1 MDPALYSPLPD
12 DWTVGVADIV
22 ESTKAIANQRYKA
35 VNMAGASVIAAVTNA
50 LEGRE
55 FPFVFG
61 GDGASFAVSPD
72 DLERAREALAATAI
86 WVEEDLNL
94 VMRVALVPVPAVRAQ
109 GLDVRVARFGPS
121 PNLSY
126 AMFSGGGLGWAD
138 AAMKRGEFAVPAAP
152 PGTQPDLSGL
162 SCRFEEIP
170 STRGLILSVLV
181 VPAQGAD
188 PPAFRKVIE
197 DIIAL
202 VERSPDAGRPVPP
215 GGPPLRWP
223 PAGVEYEARAARG
236 GPLLKRRAVVLAV
249 TLWAYVVHALRH
261 QVGNFVPK
269 NYVQQVVEN
278 SDFRKYDDGLRMI
291 LDCTRGTGARADAAS
306 REGRVRGDRALRPA
320 PAGCGDDDLLHAV
333 GDAQRPRPLHRRRPR
348 RLCLGGDGAEG
359 DGGLIEAD
367 RLETLACRSR
377 VQVSPPQSAP
387 TQPSTSQRIRTRH
400 RDAAGVA
407 GAVIGVV
414 DLARPFV
421 RTGGLH
427 AAEQRQADHR
437 PLLQRRIGI
446 LVVDLGLAGGGI
458 DRVLEADDHAADAAA
473 AFADLHPRVAGL
485 RQPDAGRLTGALR
498 ASRWGG
504 QQCRRDRDDESRICK
519 P

>member
-1 MDPALYSPLPD
+1 MTTPDGTDIFYGSIPVFRGFGSLMDPAMYSPLPD
-12 DWTVGVADIV
+12 DWTIGVADIV

-86 WVEEDLNL
+86 WVEESLNL
-94 VMRVALVPVPAVRAQ
+94 AMRVALVPVRAVRAQ

-138 AAMKRGEFAVPAAP
+138 AAMKRGEFAVPPAA

-181 VPAQGAD
+181 VPASDAD
-188 PPAFRKVIE
+188 PRAFRKVIE
-197 DIIAL
+197 DIIRL
-202 VERSPDAGRPVPP
+202 VEKSPDAGRPVPP

-236 GPLLKRRAVVLAV
+236 GPLLKRRGVVLAV
-249 TLWAYVVHALRH
+249 TLWAYVVMRLGIK
-261 QVGNFVPK
+261 VGNFVPK

-291 LDCTRGTGARADAAS
+291 LDCTEELERALAELLAKAASERVVRYGLHRQDAAMMTCFTPSVMRSDHVHFIDGARGGYASAAT
-306 REGRVRGDRALRPA
+306 ALKA
-320 PAGCGDDDLLHAV
+320 M
-333 GDAQRPRPLHRRRPR
+333 
-348 RLCLGGDGAEG
+348 
-359 DGGLIEAD
+359 
-367 RLETLACRSR
+367 
-377 VQVSPPQSAP
+377 
-387 TQPSTSQRIRTRH
+387 
-400 RDAAGVA
+400 AA
-407 GAVIGVV
+407 
-414 DLARPFV
+414 
-421 RTGGLH
+421 
-427 AAEQRQADHR
+427 
-437 PLLQRRIGI
+437 
-446 LVVDLGLAGGGI
+446 
-458 DRVLEADDHAADAAA
+458 
-473 AFADLHPRVAGL
+473 
-485 RQPDAGRLTGALR
+485 
-498 ASRWGG
+498 
-504 QQCRRDRDDESRICK
+504 
-519 P
+519 

>member
-1 MDPALYSPLPD
+1 MTTPDGTDIFYGSIPVFRGFGSLMDPAMYAPLPD
-12 DWTVGVADIV
+12 DWTIGVADIV

-86 WVEEDLNL
+86 WVEESLNL
-94 VMRVALVPVPAVRAQ
+94 AMRVALVPVRAVRAQ

-138 AAMKRGEFAVPAAP
+138 AAMKRGEFAVPPAA

-181 VPAQGAD
+181 VSASDAD
-188 PPAFRKVIE
+188 PRAFRKVIE
-197 DIIAL
+197 DIIRLA
-202 VERSPDAGRPVPP
+202 EKSPDAGRPVPP

-236 GPLLKRRAVVLAV
+236 GPLLKRRGVVLAV
-249 TLWAYVVHALRH
+249 TLWAYVVMRLGIK
-261 QVGNFVPK
+261 VGNFVPK

-291 LDCTRGTGARADAAS
+291 LDCTEELERALAELLAKAASERVVRYGLHRQDAAMMTCFTPSVMRSDHVHFIDGARGGYASAAT
-306 REGRVRGDRALRPA
+306 ALKA
-320 PAGCGDDDLLHAV
+320 M
-333 GDAQRPRPLHRRRPR
+333 
-348 RLCLGGDGAEG
+348 
-359 DGGLIEAD
+359 
-367 RLETLACRSR
+367 
-377 VQVSPPQSAP
+377 
-387 TQPSTSQRIRTRH
+387 
-400 RDAAGVA
+400 AA
-407 GAVIGVV
+407 
-414 DLARPFV
+414 
-421 RTGGLH
+421 
-427 AAEQRQADHR
+427 
-437 PLLQRRIGI
+437 
-446 LVVDLGLAGGGI
+446 
-458 DRVLEADDHAADAAA
+458 
-473 AFADLHPRVAGL
+473 
-485 RQPDAGRLTGALR
+485 
-498 ASRWGG
+498 
-504 QQCRRDRDDESRICK
+504 
-519 P
+519 